1 MNFIFKMELFPFFIL
16 ATGVPAEGVKL
27 CQLFENQ
34 CAVRRS
40 TRLFRKWTTLKQI
53 LIASQNI
60 QDSTLF
66 AWINGYW
73 KLRISSIASS
83 MAKDDTM
90 QLKTSECK

>member
-40 TRLFRKWTTLKQI
+40 TRLFRKWTALKQI

-60 QDSTLF
+60 QDSTVCLDQWVLETAYF
-66 AWINGYW
+66 QYRQQYGQGRHNATEN
-73 KLRISSIASS
+73 
-83 MAKDDTM
+83 
-90 QLKTSECK
+90 Q